1 MKRAFLALLAL
12 WGCGPSAPKLH
23 VLTWPNYFA
32 KDTLRDFEKETG
44 CRVVVDYMESSETL
58 RTKLAGGRSG
68 YDVVFPSDEVVPLLV
83 TQGVLE
89 KLDLS
94 KIPNSRNLLSR
105 FRGLPHDPDNAH
117 SVPYMWGTT
126 GIAFL
131 KDKVSPPPDSWEA
144 LWDPKYVKQMT
155 MLDDGREV
163 LAAALRLTGADL
175 RAAPLAEA
183 VEKAK
188 RKLMERKPRAY
199 DSSPKTLLVNGDCWI
214 AQCYSGDA
222 LQASAELK
230 GGVGYVVPKEG
241 GTLWIDNLC
250 IARGAPQRELA
261 HKFIDYLLRPEVS
274 AAITNETRFPNPNE
288 AARKHIR
295 KEVLEDPLV
304 FPPEEVLARCATLP
318 VLPPEVKKAADAA
331 WAEVKAQ

>member
-1 MKRAFLALLAL
+1 MKRAFLAFLAL
-12 WGCGPSAPKLH
+12 AGCGPSAPELH
-23 VLTWPNYFA
+23 ILTWPNYFA
-32 KDTLRDFEKETG
+32 KDTIQGFEREAA

-58 RTKLAGGRSG
+58 RTKLAGGGSG

-83 TQGVLE
+83 ARGVLE
-89 KLDLS
+89 KIDPANL
-94 KIPNSRNLLSR
+94 PNLKNIQSR
-105 FRGLPHDPDNAH
+105 FRGLPYDPANAH

-126 GIAFL
+126 GIAYL
-131 KDKVSPPPDSWEA
+131 KEKVVPAPDSWEA
-144 LWDPKYVKQMT
+144 LWDPKLVKQMT

-163 LAAALRLTGADL
+163 IAAALRLTGADL
-175 RAAPLAEA
+175 RAAPPAEA
-183 VEKAK
+183 IEKAK
-188 RKLMERKPRAY
+188 KKLLERKPKAY
-199 DSSPKTLLVNGDCWI
+199 DSSPKAMLVNGDCWI

-222 LQASAELK
+222 LQASAELEGK
-230 GGVGYVVPKEG
+230 VGYVVPKEG

-250 IARGAPQRELA
+250 VAKGAPRRELA
-261 HKFIDYLLRPEVS
+261 HRFIDYLLRPEVS

-318 VLPPEVKKAADAA
+318 VLPPEAKKALDAA
-331 WAEVKAQ
+331 WADLKAQ